1 MTQATQTIP
10 KGYKQTEIGVIPE
23 DWDLS
28 PLGKLC
34 TYQNGMALEKY
45 FNKQDGLKVISIG
58 NYSEAGKFVE
68 TNSYIDKK
76 YFNELKRFVLNK
88 NDLTMILNDKT
99 AVGTIIGKVLYIEN
113 DEKYIFNQ
121 RTMRLT
127 SKANIDPKFLY
138 FQINGSRTHRHIVG
152 LSKPGTQIYV
162 NTNDIIELPIA
173 CPKSKE
179 EQTAIATALSD
190 TDALIEKLEKL
201 IDKKKA
207 VKQGAMQQLLTGKK
221 RLPGFSGEWDKKPV
235 QEIGKTYGGLSG
247 KVKADFGEGNSYYI
261 PFMNIMSNPIIDI
274 TYFDKVNIKTNET
287 QAKAQ
292 KNDLFFNG
300 SSETPEEVGMCS
312 VLLNEIPNLYLNSF
326 CFGFRLNK
334 DLETDGL
341 WLSYF
346 FRSSIGR
353 ELIYSLAQG
362 ATRYNLSKTNFL
374 KLIIPYP
381 EPEEQTA
388 IATVLSDMDAEIEKL
403 ENKIG
408 KYRQIKTGM
417 MQQLLTGKIRLLKN

>member
-10 KGYKQTEIGVIPE
+10 AGYKQTEIGVIPE
-23 DWDLS
+23 DWDVKKF
-28 PLGKLC
+28 GKIVNRIVDNRGKTPPYSARDNVELIETASISFVNSYPDYSKIVKFVSEY
-34 TYQNGMALEKY
+34 TYKNWFRDHPKKDYILISTVGEYSGSSAILEANRGTVAQNLI
-45 FNKQDGLKVISIG
+45 GLKVLDEM
-58 NYSEAGKFVE
+58 NPKFVFYW
-68 TNSYIDKK
+68 TRSSCYRKQLDQVMMSQAQPS
-76 YFNELKRFVLNK
+76 LRVPWLLN
-88 NDLTMILNDKT
+88 
-99 AVGTIIGKVLYIEN
+99 
-113 DEKYIFNQ
+113 
-121 RTMRLT
+121 
-127 SKANIDPKFLY
+127 
-138 FQINGSRTHRHIVG
+138 FQIPFPTD
-152 LSKPGTQIYV
+152 PT
-162 NTNDIIELPIA
+162 
-173 CPKSKE
+173 
-179 EQTAIATALSD
+179 EQTAIATVLSD

-201 IDKKKA
+201 IAKKKA
-207 VKQGAMQQLLTGKK
+207 IKQGAMQQLLTGKK
-221 RLPGFSGEWDKKPV
+221 RLPRFSGEWDKKPM

-247 KVKADFGEGNSYYI
+247 KVKADFGNGNSSYI

-388 IATVLSDMDAEIEKL
+388 IATVLSDIDAEIEKL
-403 ENKIG
+403 ENKLN
-408 KYRQIKTGM
+408 KYRQVKTGM
-417 MQQLLTGKIRLLKN
+417 MQQLLTGKIRLI